1 MAAMVKP
8 FQLLEINIISAQ
20 DLEQESKKMRTYA
33 TVCLNPTRRLTTAV
47 DYDGCNNPTWN
58 DKFVFRV
65 DDEFL
70 QRDTSAVQIEIFSVR
85 WFRDSIVGT
94 VRFLVGNLFP
104 PPPARGH
111 RQNFGMRF
119 VALQVRRQSGRPQ
132 GILNIGVAL
141 LDSSMRSMPLYRQ
154 MSMSA
159 VGFRD
164 LLTDDHLHHPNNH
177 AAAAHPPLLRR
188 MKSERS
194 TLVSYDDISL
204 NNSSLVAIPKPRA
217 AAAAAEKE
225 SSILS
230 ISFEPPPPPPPPLRT
245 KKVGKASSVI
255 SGAELRE
262 DKTAKNKRKNGKA
275 NSVLSDSVRE
285 SHHHHNEKMIEA
297 RDSEKKAVVVSERP
311 NGPGVDSNRPNQTSP
326 ISKPNIAGH
335 YGRPWKGNSMLS
347 DSEVGP
353 SPSEVAAA
361 MAERRYPLEAAAAEG
376 SSVLDGWS
384 ADESVEGLRSKLE
397 RWRAELP
404 PLYDRGYASS
414 SFQSSSYHMRRHTE
428 GGERDG
434 RFSCFGNIFGYEC
447 ECVCGQP
454 PPQKTRN
461 YLYKSPSV
469 GSFL

>member
-1 MAAMVKP
+1 
-8 FQLLEINIISAQ
+8 
-20 DLEQESKKMRTYA
+20 
-33 TVCLNPTRRLTTAV
+33 
-47 DYDGCNNPTWN
+47 
-58 DKFVFRV
+58 
-65 DDEFL
+65 
-70 QRDTSAVQIEIFSVR
+70 
-85 WFRDSIVGT
+85 
-94 VRFLVGNLFP
+94 
-104 PPPARGH
+104 
-111 RQNFGMRF
+111 
-119 VALQVRRQSGRPQ
+119 
-132 GILNIGVAL
+132 
-141 LDSSMRSMPLYRQ
+141 MRSMPLYRQ

-164 LLTDDHLHHPNNH
+164 LLTDDHLPLHHNP
-177 AAAAHPPLLRR
+177 AAAHPVLRR

-194 TLVSYDDISL
+194 TLISYDDISV
-204 NNSSLVAIPKPRA
+204 NNSSLVAIPAKKNKQA
-217 AAAAAEKE
+217 FTEKE

-230 ISFEPPPPPPPPLRT
+230 ISFEPPPPLPPPPSIKASSN
-245 KKVGKASSVI
+245 KKIGKASSVI

-262 DKTAKNKRKNGKA
+262 DKTKPKRRIGGGKA
-275 NSVLSDSVRE
+275 SSVLSDSIMSRE
-285 SHHHHNEKMIEA
+285 SHLLA
-297 RDSEKKAVVVSERP
+297 RVNDEEFAANKNNNSNNDIGPSEKTVIEKP
-311 NGPGVDSNRPNQTSP
+311 NGPGVHSKLDESP
-326 ISKPNIAGH
+326 PVAISKPIKTSNGPKSK
-335 YGRPWKGNSMLS
+335 YGFIGGPWKGNSMLS

-361 MAERRYPLEAAAAEG
+361 MAERRYPLEPEG

-414 SFQSSSYHMRRHTE
+414 SFQSSSYHMRRHSE
-428 GGERDG
+428 NGAADG

-454 PPQKTRN
+454 PPQRSKN